1 MVQQPDY
8 VPDPH
13 VPLYPTNEQARHF
26 VRLMDGQS
34 QRIFFNMREI
44 IEANVGTPQ
53 ATQDWT
59 QPGQWIPEL
68 LEGPERVLAYHLW
81 RGSDGILNPRHIKT
95 SAWLFCSRFKLL
107 AADENE
113 ILHITDTGRNFVE
126 HPLSQVEQ
134 HIDYVEGLLNLLLI
148 VAEHGPGRRSDFVP
162 LFSDFLEQY
171 SDYRSPRAK
180 QSAWYYRMRNLHARD
195 LVARSGVTYEITQTG
210 LSYLEQVGHL
220 LEHAGRQPI
229 TAPQTEIRRL
239 IKTQQDEVRQRLRDT
254 LAAMDPYLVEFLVKR
269 LLEAME
275 YENVEVT
282 SRGGDGGVDVVADI
296 EVGITPV
303 REVVQVKRRRS
314 NIQRRTLDELRG
326 SLHRFDATR
335 GTIITTGGFSSGAQT
350 AAFER
355 GAAPI
360 TLIDGDR
367 LVDLLIEHE
376 IGVRKRSVQLL
387 EFEPADFA
395 DIGGEE

>member
-1 MVQQPDY
+1 MVQPSDY

-13 VPLYPTNEQARHF
+13 VPLYPTNQQARHF
-26 VRLMDGQS
+26 VRLMNGQS
-34 QRIFFNMREI
+34 QRVFFSMRDQI
-44 IEANVGTPQ
+44 HANVGTPQ

-59 QPGQWIPEL
+59 QPNQWIPEIL
-68 LEGPERVLAYHLW
+68 DGDERALAFHLW
-81 RGSDGILNPRHIKT
+81 EGSNGAFNPRHST
-95 SAWLFCSRFKLL
+95 GTWLFCSRYELL
-107 AADENE
+107 VTDDIE
-113 ILHITDTGRNFVE
+113 ILHITHAGQDFVD
-126 HPLSQVEQ
+126 HPLGDTVQ
-134 HIDYVEGLLNLLLI
+134 HIDYREGLLNLLLI
-148 VAEHGPGRRSDFVP
+148 VAEHGPGKRSDFVP
-162 LFSDFLEQY
+162 PYAEFLEQY
-171 SDYRSPRAK
+171 SDYRSPRAHK
-180 QSAWYYRMRNLHARD
+180 SAWYYRTRNLHARG
-195 LVARSGVTYEITQTG
+195 LVARAGVTYQVTQEG
-210 LSYLEQVGHL
+210 LAYLEQVGHL
-220 LEHAGRQPI
+220 LEHAGRDPI

-239 IKTQQDEVRQRLRDT
+239 IKTQQDDVRQRLRET
-254 LAAMDPYLVEFLVKR
+254 LAEMDPYHVEILVKR
-269 LLEAME
+269 LLEAMD

-282 SRGGDGGVDVVADI
+282 SRGGDGGVDVIADI

-303 REVVQVKRRRS
+303 REVVQVKRRKG

-335 GTIITTGGFSSGAQT
+335 GTIITTGGFSSGAQN

-367 LVDLLIEHE
+367 LIDLLIEHE
-376 IGVRKRSVQLL
+376 IGVRKRSLQLL